1 MLENF
6 RKRMA
11 AALLKGTQKRSYAG
25 AGGGRLTASWRSPT
39 SSADAELS
47 ASIDKLRNRSRE
59 LVRNSSYAKRAKT
72 IVVNNVIGS
81 GIGMQGQVR
90 PLYRGR
96 LDDAVNGAIEEAWA
110 EWCRAEQCH
119 TAGRMHFADL
129 ERLVMGEVFEAGEV
143 LIRKHYR
150 SVGGSKIPLAL
161 EVIEAER
168 LAGDFTY
175 PPTVDPKFYRM
186 GIEHDADWRPVA
198 YWIRDRHP
206 GDIRPFGS
214 QPNDVLVRV
223 PARDIIH
230 LMISDRSPQTRGVPW
245 LHTAMR
251 RLNDMDGYTEAEIVA
266 ARAGAMYLG
275 FITKPDE
282 NIDLPGADDTAGQT
296 QIDLEP
302 GLMQRLAPGE
312 EVSFNNPQR
321 PNAALDPFLR
331 YLLREVSAGVGV
343 SYESLSRDYS
353 QSNYSSSR
361 LALLDDR
368 DLWKTLQAWFIR
380 SFREPL
386 HREWLQAAVLSRA
399 VTAISVDEYAARPAK
414 FEAVKF
420 KPRGWSWVDPT
431 KEVDAYK
438 EAIKAGL
445 TTRTDV
451 IAMTASGL
459 DIEDVDATRAE
470 ELAAAADLDLEFDTD
485 PEAYMPPE
493 PAEPVQASAQESPPP
508 DDEEEPEDEP
518 TEDPPTRVFSF
529 GGRK

>member
-1 MLENF
+1 MFENF

-47 ASIDKLRNRSRE
+47 ANIDKLRNRSRE

-90 PLYRGR
+90 PQYRAR
-96 LDDAVNGAIEEAWA
+96 LDDTVNGAIEEAWA

-143 LIRKHYR
+143 LVRKHYR
-150 SVGGSKIPLAL
+150 AVGGSKVPLAL
-161 EVIEAER
+161 EVIESER

-198 YWIRDRHP
+198 YWIRERHP

-223 PARDIIH
+223 PAHDIMH

-251 RLNDMDGYTEAEIVA
+251 RMNDMDGYTEAEIVA

-282 NIDLPGADDTAGQT
+282 NLDLPGADDLQGQT

-331 YLLREVSAGVGV
+331 YLLREVAAGVGV

-386 HREWLQAAVLSRA
+386 HREWLQAAVFSRSI
-399 VTAISVDEYAARPAK
+399 TAISVEEFSTRPAK
-414 FEAVKF
+414 FAAVKF

-431 KEVDAYK
+431 KEVEAYK

-451 IAMTASGL
+451 IAQTASGL
-459 DIEDVDATRAE
+459 DIEDVDATREE
-470 ELAAAADLDLEFDTD
+470 ELDAAKARGLVFDTD
-485 PEAYMPPE
+485 PDIFAPPE
-493 PAEPVQASAQESPPP
+493 PAPAPAAPP
-508 DDEEEPEDEP
+508 DKPDEPEEEPTEEP
-518 TEDPPTRVFSF
+518 QSRLFSF